1 MNISKIIK
9 FERQI
14 SIKKDHDSLF
24 EETIFNPEYSS
35 PVQLVPLHR
44 RAAAREEIVP
54 GRQPRRSAFADK
66 MIVHYFSLSY
76 FFGLLL
82 LSVGVILPLAYMV
95 VKSKKLS
102 LGTRRD

>member
-1 MNISKIIK
+1 M
-9 FERQI
+9 
-14 SIKKDHDSLF
+14 
-24 EETIFNPEYSS
+24 
-35 PVQLVPLHR
+35 
-44 RAAAREEIVP
+44 P

>member
-1 MNISKIIK
+1 MLLLEK
-9 FERQI
+9 
-14 SIKKDHDSLF
+14 
-24 EETIFNPEYSS
+24 
-35 PVQLVPLHR
+35 
-44 RAAAREEIVP
+44 IVP

>member
-1 MNISKIIK
+1 
-9 FERQI
+9 
-14 SIKKDHDSLF
+14 
-24 EETIFNPEYSS
+24 
-35 PVQLVPLHR
+35 
-44 RAAAREEIVP
+44 
-54 GRQPRRSAFADK
+54 

-82 LSVGVILPLAYMV
+82 LSAGVILPLAYMV

>member
-1 MNISKIIK
+1 MNQ
-9 FERQI
+9 ERPRLPI
-14 SIKKDHDSLF
+14 RGGL
-24 EETIFNPEYSS
+24 YSTRNIHRLCS
-35 PVQLVPLHR
+35 SFPLHR